1 MTQQMPGSAAAGAG
15 PHDALTPRWLEQCIS
30 AIAPELNFSG
40 ASPTGIEPMA
50 GNSGLSFGFTLE
62 SPCGKTKRFVSR
74 HTPPGVV
81 GRNADV
87 MRQVPL
93 LRDLRAHGVP
103 VPAVEWAG
111 GSSSVFGTATMIVD
125 FVDALP
131 LHFWRAEGSA
141 TWSDRGYESM
151 VLDAVDVLA
160 KIHQVPWKAC
170 LRDWDKGTS
179 PSSELD
185 RWRRVLA
192 ASHDQVAIEHGNAVA
207 DRLSYSIP
215 GDSQIGLVHGDF
227 QTNNVLYFADGRL
240 ATVVDWELAGIG
252 PQMQDVAWLQMM
264 LDPSCWA
271 DDFAA
276 MIRIPVDPDVIA
288 ARYKRQ
294 LGDAPTPWWRAFA
307 CWRFGCIVAYNAK
320 LHRTGKRIDEL
331 YEVLHHSIPAL
342 FNKSDILLS
351 ERQ

>member
-1 MTQQMPGSAAAGAG
+1 MQQTPGNAAADVGS
-15 PHDALTPRWLEQCIS
+15 DDVLSPRRLAHCIS
-30 AIAPELNFSG
+30 AIAAELKCAR
-40 ASPTGIEPMA
+40 ASPTDIRPMA
-50 GNSGLSFGFTLE
+50 GNSGLSFGFSLE
-62 SPCGKTKRFVSR
+62 SSPGETKRFVSR

-93 LRDLRAHGVP
+93 LKELRAHGVP

-111 GSSSVFGTATMIVD
+111 DSSSVFGTATMIVD

-160 KIHQVPWKAC
+160 KIHQLPWKTGLC
-170 LRDWDKGTS
+170 DWDRGAS

-185 RWRRVLA
+185 RWQRGLA
-192 ASHDQVAIEHGNAVA
+192 ASHDQAAIEQGNAVA

-215 GDSQIGLVHGDF
+215 SDSRIGLFHGDF
-227 QTNNVLYFADGRL
+227 QTNNVLYYADGRL

-252 PQMQDVAWLQMM
+252 PQLLDVAWLQMM

-288 ARYKRQ
+288 ARYKQ
-294 LGDAPTPWWRAFA
+294 HIGDVPTPWWRAFA

-331 YEVLHHSIPAL
+331 YEILHHSIPAL
-342 FNKSDILLS
+342 FDKADILLH

>member
-1 MTQQMPGSAAAGAG
+1 MQQTPESAAAGADSEN
-15 PHDALTPRWLEQCIS
+15 PLSPQRLAHCIR
-30 AIAPELNFSG
+30 AIAAELNCPG
-40 ASPTGIEPMA
+40 ASPTDIGPMD
-50 GNSGLSFGFTLE
+50 GNSGLSFGFALE
-62 SPCGKTKRFVSR
+62 SPSGETKRFVSR
-74 HTPPGVV
+74 HTPPGVA

-93 LRDLRAHGVP
+93 LRELRAHGVP

-111 GSSSVFGTATMIVD
+111 DSSSVFGTATVIVE

-141 TWSDRGYESM
+141 TWSDQGYEPM

-160 KIHQVPWKAC
+160 EIHRLPWQNG
-170 LRDWDKGTS
+170 LLDWDNGAS
-179 PSSELD
+179 PTSELH
-185 RWRRVLA
+185 RWQRVLA
-192 ASHDQVAIEHGNAVA
+192 ASKDRDAIEHGNAVA
-207 DRLSYSIP
+207 DRLSSAIP
-215 GDSQIGLVHGDF
+215 GDSRIGLVHGDF
-227 QTNNVLYFADGRL
+227 QTNNVLYYRDGAL

-252 PQMQDVAWLQMM
+252 PQLLDVVWLQMM

-288 ARYKRQ
+288 ARYKERG
-294 LGDAPTPWWRAFA
+294 GDSPTPWWRAFA
-307 CWRFGCIVAYNAK
+307 CWRFGCIIAYNAK

-331 YEVLHHSIPAL
+331 YETLHHSIPAL
-342 FNKSDILLS
+342 FNKADILLS
-351 ERQ
+351 ERR